1 MKNLSKKTQRM
12 IYIAAMVVYGTLM
25 VVLAKV
31 VGRPLVEGF
40 RDPEYFDQWIRSY
53 GIWGKAV
60 YVGITV
66 LQVIVAVIPGE
77 PFEIGGGY
85 CFGAV
90 SGTLLCLMGEAIGSI
105 LVFSLVRKFG
115 RSLVEVFFSE
125 EQINKLS
132 FLHDERKLTLLAFIL
147 FCVPGTPKDLLA
159 YVMGLTPIEPLRLF
173 VINLVARIPSVFT
186 STYAGYCLRKGAFVQ
201 TGVVFAITLVISL
214 TGLYFYNR
222 ITKKKEAQESGH
234 EQ

>member
-1 MKNLSKKTQRM
+1 MKNLSKKTQKM
-12 IYIAAMVVYGTLM
+12 IYIAAMVTYGVLIL
-25 VVLAKV
+25 VLAKV
-31 VGRPLVEGF
+31 IGRPLVEGF
-40 RDPEYFDQWIRSY
+40 RNPEYFDQWIKGY
-53 GIWGKAV
+53 GVWGKAV
-60 YVGITV
+60 YVGITI

-90 SGTLLCLMGEAIGSI
+90 SGTLLCLMGEAMGSI

-115 RSLVEVFFSE
+115 RSLVEVFFSQ
-125 EQINKLS
+125 EQIDKLS

-147 FCVPGTPKDLLA
+147 FSVPGTPKDLLA

-173 VINLVARIPSVFT
+173 IINLVARIPSVFT

-201 TGVVFAITLVISL
+201 TGAVFAVTLAISL
-214 TGLYFYNR
+214 IGLYFYNR
-222 ITKKKEAQESGH
+222 ITKKKEEQEIRH